1 MIIGVCGKIASG
13 KTVVME
19 ILEKLGFFCIY
30 ADKVVHELYRGGG
43 VGSRVIME
51 AFGREFLFEN
61 GEVDRVRLRDL
72 VFSDLKKLQLLNQVV
87 HPLVEGELNKVLSV
101 VKSENIAI
109 ESIYFDEIG
118 MGDLVDKVLWV
129 DRPEEDI
136 FEVLVGERGFSAK
149 MAKDVIDFA
158 GKPSKIDF
166 VVSNAGSMYDLK
178 SSLTDLVETLS
189 AEL

>member
-30 ADKVVHELYRGGG
+30 ADKVVHELYRSGGE
-43 VGSRVIME
+43 GSRVIME
-51 AFGREFLFEN
+51 VFGREFLFKN
-61 GEVDRVRLRDL
+61 GEVDRFRLRDL

-87 HPLVEGELNKVLSV
+87 HPLVEVELKKVLSAA
-101 VKSENIAI
+101 KSENIAI
-109 ESIYFDEIG
+109 ESVYFDEIG
-118 MGDLVDKVLWV
+118 IGALVDKVIWV
-129 DRPEEDI
+129 ERSEEDI
-136 FEVLVGERGFSAK
+136 VEVLVGERGFSAK
-149 MAKDVIDFA
+149 IAKDVINFV

-166 VVSNAGSMYDLK
+166 VVNNSGLISDLK